1 MEKAKQMFNVNR
13 KTDRSG
19 GGGIMS
25 SFLKDNK
32 NNKEFC
38 FKSNSKDLFESLKLH
53 IR

>member
-25 SFLKDNK
+25 SV
-32 NNKEFC
+32 
-38 FKSNSKDLFESLKLH
+38 FKRQQKQ
-53 IR
+53 